1 MKIRVEPRK
10 LGFTLIELLVVIA
23 IIAILAGM
31 LLPALSK
38 AKSKALGTK
47 CLSNN
52 KQLQLGWSLY
62 HGDYDDRI
70 SRNGGATAL
79 SNSNNTWSAEGL
91 RPAGTGYNTGNETN
105 TALFM
110 HCQLG
115 KYAVTPAIFRCPSDK
130 YLYPGAAG
138 TFVRSVSMNNWM
150 NGGVRPSPFPPAP
163 AQQFAV
169 FQRTAQMGKPTD
181 LYVFV
186 HEDINSID
194 DGYFAIDLDPAN
206 NGSWNNSNRPAA
218 MHNGSTAF
226 GFADGHV
233 ELHRWDV
240 LQTSTTG
247 VTGVQRPNG
256 GSDASWLKLRTS
268 E

>member
-1 MKIRVEPRK
+1 MKLIGNPVRR

-38 AKSKALGTK
+38 AKEKALGTK

-70 SRNGGATAL
+70 SRNGGATARA
-79 SNSNNTWSAEGL
+79 NSNNTWSAEGL
-91 RPAGTGYNTGNETN
+91 RPAATGYQTGNETN
-105 TALFM
+105 TDLFM

-115 KYAVTPAIFRCPSDK
+115 KYAMNAAIFKCPSDK

-138 TFVRSVSMNNWM
+138 PFVRSVSMNNWM
-150 NGGVRPSPFPPAP
+150 NGGARPNATVAP
-163 AQQFAV
+163 NPV
-169 FQRTAQMGKPTD
+169 YIRMAQMGKPTE
-181 LYVFV
+181 LHVFV

-194 DGYFAIDLDPAN
+194 DGYFAIDMDPAN

-233 ELHRWDV
+233 EFHRWDQV
-240 LQTSTTG
+240 VKSTGG
-247 VTGVQRPNG
+247 VVGVPRANG
-256 GSDASWLKLRTS
+256 GTDATWLKLHTT

>member
-1 MKIRVEPRK
+1 MKYSVFSRQR
-10 LGFTLIELLVVIA
+10 GFTLIELLVVIA

-38 AKSKALGTK
+38 AKAKALGTK

-52 KQLQLGWSLY
+52 KQLQLAWTLY
-62 HGDYDDRI
+62 SGDMDDRI
-70 SRNGGATAL
+70 SRNGGATARA
-79 SNSNNTWSAEGL
+79 NSNNTWCAEGL
-91 RPAGTGYNTGNETN
+91 RPAGTGYQTGNETN
-105 TALFM
+105 TILFM

-115 KYAVTPAIFRCPSDK
+115 KYAMNEGVFRCPSDT
-130 YLYPGAAG
+130 YRYPGAVG

-150 NGGVRPSPFPPAP
+150 NGGARPSAAATPGRI
-163 AQQFAV
+163 V
-169 FQRTAQMGKPTD
+169 YTRLTQMGKPTD

-194 DGYFAIDLDPAN
+194 DGYFAVDLDPIN
-206 NGSWNNSNRPAA
+206 DNSWNNSNRPAA

-233 ELHRWDV
+233 ELHRWSV
-240 LQTSTTG
+240 LQKSTANVVG
-247 VTGVQRPNG
+247 VERPNG
-256 GSDASWLKLRTS
+256 AVDAAWLKVRTS
-268 E
+268 EGP

>member
-1 MKIRVEPRK
+1 MTMRPRSRPD
-10 LGFTLIELLVVIA
+10 GFTLIELLVVIA

-38 AKSKALGTK
+38 AKAKAQGTK

-52 KQLQLGWSLY
+52 KQLQLAWALY
-62 HGDYDDRI
+62 HGDFDDKI

-91 RPAGTGYNTGNETN
+91 RPAATGYNTGNETN

-110 HCQLG
+110 DCQLG
-115 KYAVTPAIFRCPSDK
+115 KYAVNAGIFRCPSDN
-130 YLYPGAAG
+130 YIYPGAVG

-150 NGGVRPSPFPPAP
+150 NGGPRPSAALAP
-163 AQQFAV
+163 NPV
-169 FQRTAQMGKPTD
+169 YLRTAQMGKPTE

-194 DGYFAIDLDPAN
+194 DGYFAIDMDPVN
-206 NGSWNNSNRPAA
+206 NGTWNNSNRPAA

-233 ELHRWDV
+233 ELHRWDL
-240 LQTSTTG
+240 LQISTAN
-247 VTGVQRPNG
+247 VVGVQRPNG
-256 GSDASWLKLRTS
+256 GSDATWLKLRTT
-268 E
+268 EPP